1 MTGWRGKSVKD
12 HVERAQNVAS
22 GADALAHDVSNKI
35 EEFDDRISGLEA
47 GLAQHHTSNDTMS
60 VTDRLQKIQSDF
72 EPMAKIVEALADHIA
87 QTFDRDRLQGQGSEV
102 DLLSYIQKISAGVEA
117 MLLTVALDIRALAA
131 REQDAVIQGV
141 TKVSVL

>member
-1 MTGWRGKSVKD
+1 MTGWDGKSVKA
-12 HVERAQNVAS
+12 HVESAQNAAS
-22 GADALAHDVSNKI
+22 SAEHLAHEVSNKI

-47 GLAQHHTSNDTMS
+47 GLAQHHTSTDTMS

-87 QTFDRDRLQGQGSEV
+87 QTCDRDRLQGQGSEV

-117 MLLTVALDIRALAA
+117 MLLTVALDIRALAT

-141 TKVSVL
+141 TKASVL